1 MRISLALAA
10 VSLMALS
17 VAPARAQDAG
27 SFLRGILR
35 AIPGASAPAPAE
47 QSAPQPSLLRDT
59 SEQEEI
65 RIGRQLAGNLLGAA
79 PLVKDDALQGYVN
92 RVGRWVA
99 SQSDRPELKWHFG
112 VLDADSINAFALP
125 GGYVFITRGL
135 LRALA
140 SEAELAAV
148 LGHEIG
154 HVAMKHH
161 LKILKQTQGMDLASS
176 LLGQQVNR
184 GGLQGAALQTVL
196 GKGAEALARGLD
208 KDAEYEADRLA
219 VVFATRAGYDPYA
232 MAGVLQKLARAN
244 PREPSVALL
253 FKTHPLPQ
261 ERLDK
266 LGDAMRDSFDRYA
279 DGKSLAERFQRVA
292 SLP

>member
-1 MRISLALAA
+1 MRHLGIAVVTIMLAA
-10 VSLMALS
+10 AG
-17 VAPARAQDAG
+17 PASAQDAG
-27 SFLRGILR
+27 GFLRNILR
-35 AIPGASAPAPAE
+35 AIPTPGSSSTPQQLAPE
-47 QSAPQPSLLRDT
+47 PSMFQET
-59 SEQEEI
+59 SEQDEI

-99 SQSDRPELKWHFG
+99 SQSERPNLKWHFG
-112 VLDADSINAFALP
+112 VIDTDSINAFALP

-135 LRALA
+135 LRVLGT
-140 SEAELAAV
+140 EAELASV

-154 HVAMKHH
+154 HVTMKHH
-161 LKILKQTQGMDLASS
+161 LKIFQQSKTMDFASS
-176 LLGQQVNR
+176 LLGQQVDR
-184 GGLQGAALQTVL
+184 GGLQGAAIQTML

-208 KDAEYEADRLA
+208 KDAEYEADRLG
-219 VVFATRAGYDPYA
+219 VVLATRAGYDPYA

-244 PREPSVALL
+244 PREASLALL

-261 ERLDK
+261 DRLEK

-279 DGKSLAERFQRVA
+279 DGKDLSERFARSTA
-292 SLP
+292 RP